1 MKPRIIAVFI
11 LLTLSLWLASC
22 APSTGTS
29 VEVSC
34 NDFFQQPHASKQIE
48 VSAGNTF
55 TVTLCSNP
63 TTGYK
68 WADLAAISDETVV
81 RQISHEF
88 IAPENTGVVGAPGKE
103 VWAFKTLK
111 QGTSTISID
120 YSRPWEGGEKGT
132 WSFNMTV
139 VVK

>member
-11 LLTLSLWLASC
+11 LLTLSLWLVSC

-34 NDFFQQPHASKQIE
+34 SDFFEQPHASKQIE
-48 VSAGNTF
+48 VTAGSTF

-63 TTGYK
+63 TTGYQ
-68 WADLAAISDETVV
+68 WADLSAISDETVV

-88 IAPENTGVVGAPGKE
+88 IAPEKTGVVGAPGKE

-111 QGTSTISID
+111 KGTSTVSID
-120 YSRPWEGGEKGT
+120 YSRP
-132 WSFNMTV
+132 
-139 VVK
+139 